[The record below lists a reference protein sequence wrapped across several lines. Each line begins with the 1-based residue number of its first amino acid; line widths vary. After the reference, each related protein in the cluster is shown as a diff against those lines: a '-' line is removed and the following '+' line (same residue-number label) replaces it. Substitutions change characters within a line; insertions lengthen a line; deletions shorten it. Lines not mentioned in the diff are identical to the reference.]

1 MTETKNGT
9 ITYNGTEYLFEDLNE
24 RAKYIVQQVNE
35 LRVEELDLRNKLTR
49 LDVTVQA
56 FSDLLG
62 KELEA
67 EAEAEEKET
76 SSED

>member
-1 MTETKNGT
+1 MAETNNGT

-62 KELEA
+62 KELES
-67 EAEAEEKET
+67 EEEDET